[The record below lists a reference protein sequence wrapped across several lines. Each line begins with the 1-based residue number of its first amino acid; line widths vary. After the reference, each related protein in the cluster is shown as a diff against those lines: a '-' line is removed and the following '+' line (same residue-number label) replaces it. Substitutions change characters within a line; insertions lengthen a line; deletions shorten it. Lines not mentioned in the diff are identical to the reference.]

1 MTTLILEQEP
11 EVVYVA
17 VSASDETSPGCLSAF
32 LADGRVISAPLSW
45 YPRLVHGTPEEWQNY
60 ELSGGGYGIHW
71 PDLDEDISIE
81 NLLEGRRSQESEQ
94 SFKRWLKL
102 RRNQQK
108 QEKRGAA

>member
-1 MTTLILEQEP
+1 MTTLVLEQEP
-11 EVVYVA
+11 EVVRVT
-17 VSASDETSPGCLSAF
+17 VSAGEETSPGLLSAF

-45 YPRLVHGTPEEWQNY
+45 YPRLCQGTPEEWQNY

-71 PDLDEDISIE
+71 PALDEDISIE

-94 SFKRWLKL
+94 SFKRWLRL
-102 RRNQQK
+102 RQNQQK

>member
-1 MTTLILEQEP
+1 MTTLVLEQEP
-11 EVVYVA
+11 EVVRVA
-17 VSASDETSPGCLSAF
+17 VSAGDETSPGRLSAF

-45 YPRLVHGTPEEWQNY
+45 YPRLAHGTPEEWQNY

-94 SFKRWLKL
+94 SFKRWLN
-102 RRNQQK
+102 RRHQQK